1 MLYRIVLCFIEASW
15 IEGNQPRYVLWKIS
29 QKKNE
34 SDVLKKYTQKM
45 ANKKI
50 TRDKE
55 ESGDLTEGRIGH
67 AETGANVFGEKF
79 NGAAI
84 GYRVGLRQVFHGF
97 YQHFLAVD
105 IAGIGSALALFA
117 R

>member
-1 MLYRIVLCFIEASW
+1 MLYRIVLRFIEASW
-15 IEGNQPRYVLWKIS
+15 IEGNQSRYVLWKIS

-34 SDVLKKYTQKM
+34 SDVLKRYLQKRQT
-45 ANKKI
+45 KKSLE
-50 TRDKE
+50 TKRAQR
-55 ESGDLTEGRIGH
+55 LTERGIGH
-67 AETGANVFGEKF
+67 AETRANMFGEKF

-84 GYRVGLRQVFHGF
+84 GYRIGLRQVFHGF

>member
-1 MLYRIVLCFIEASW
+1 MFYRSAVLT
-15 IEGNQPRYVLWKIS
+15 GNERNYVLWKIS

-34 SDVLKKYTQKM
+34 SDVLKKYTPKTGKQK
-45 ANKKI
+45 NHS
-50 TRDKE
+50 RQRRE
-55 ESGDLTEGRIGH
+55 RRLTEGGIGH
-67 AETGANVFGEKF
+67 SEARANMFGEKF

-105 IAGIGSALALFA
+105 IAGIGSALALFT

>member
-1 MLYRIVLCFIEASW
+1 MFYGRSARRKM
-15 IEGNQPRYVLWKIS
+15 NQTHSKNTL
-29 QKKNE
+29 QKP
-34 SDVLKKYTQKM
+34 
-45 ANKKI
+45 ANKKSLE
-50 TRDKE
+50 TKRAQR
-55 ESGDLTEGRIGH
+55 LTERGIGH
-67 AETGANVFGEKF
+67 AEARANMFGEKF